1 MDTRKLTAVALN
13 GLDRVGYELE
23 NFGITN
29 RVNRHTLAAFMMAE
43 KNRFEGEMDSLN
55 ARTARY
61 RAIAENA
68 TELAFRPARAATETV
83 RSLISGKSA

>member
-1 MDTRKLTAVALN
+1 MNTKKLTAMALN

-23 NFGITN
+23 SLGITN

-43 KNRFEGEMDSLN
+43 KNRLEGEMDSLH

-61 RAIAENA
+61 RALAENA
-68 TELAFRPARAATETV
+68 TDLAFRPARLANETI
-83 RSLISGKSA
+83 RGLLGGKSA